1 MKKILITGI
10 AAIIGITSLC
20 GCTEQQMTK
29 NYGGTTTIDL
39 PSGRKLEEV
48 TWKEDNL
55 WILTRER
62 KEGETIDT
70 YYFNEDSSWG
80 IVEGTVILNE
90 TK

>member
-10 AAIIGITSLC
+10 AAIIGITGLC
-20 GCTEQQMTK
+20 GCTEQQMAK
-29 NYGGTTTIDL
+29 SYGGTTTIDL

-48 TWKEDNL
+48 TWKEDDL

-70 YYFNEDSSWG
+70 YYFNEDSSWD
-80 IVEGTVILNE
+80 ILEGTVILNE